1 MKESSD
7 GFVRADQIDL
17 KSLDEQL
24 ERHLSR
30 VWTTDKSKNKR
41 DDDGDGHVDDDDGK
55 LKLAPSSTN
64 KAATFVNKERQE
76 WEIDPSKLIIK
87 TVIARGTFGTVHR
100 GIYDSHDVAV
110 KLLDWGEEGHRTEA
124 EIASLRA
131 AFSQEVSVWHKLEH
145 PNVTKFIGATM
156 GSSGLQIQTENG
168 QMGMP
173 TSVCCVVV
181 EYLPGGALKS
191 YLIKNRRRKLAF
203 KVVVQLAL
211 DLARGLSYLHSQKIV
226 HRDVK
231 TENMLLDKT
240 RTVKIADFGVARVEA
255 SNPNDMTGETG
266 TLGYMAPEVL
276 NGNPYNRKCD
286 VYSFGIC
293 LWEIYCCDMPY
304 PDLSFSEVTSAVV
317 RQNLRPEIPRCCPS
331 SLANVMKRCWDA
343 NPDKRPEM
351 DEVVSMLEAID
362 TSKGGGMIPVDQQQG
377 CLCFR
382 RYRGP

>member
-1 MKESSD
+1 MKDSGE
-7 GFVRADQIDL
+7 GYVRADQIDL
-17 KSLDEQL
+17 KSIDEQL
-24 ERHLSR
+24 ERFTR
-30 VWTTDKSKNKR
+30 
-41 DDDGDGHVDDDDGK
+41 
-55 LKLAPSSTN
+55 
-64 KAATFVNKERQE
+64 AATMEKGRRAEGKEAEEAASGNGASLVASLSLPKQTRKKERQE
-76 WEIDPSKLIIK
+76 WEIDPAKLLIK
-87 TVIARGTFGTVHR
+87 SVIARGTFGTVHR
-100 GIYDSHDVAV
+100 GVYDGQDVAV
-110 KLLDWGEEGHRTEA
+110 KLLDWGEEGQRTEA

-131 AFSQEVSVWHKLEH
+131 AFTQEVAVWHKLNH

-156 GSSGLQIQTENG
+156 GSSDLQIQTDNG
-168 QMGMP
+168 PISMP
-173 TSVCCVVV
+173 RNICCVVV

-191 YLIKNRRRKLAF
+191 YLIKNRRRKLVF

-231 TENMLLDKT
+231 TENMLLDKS
-240 RTVKIADFGVARVEA
+240 RILKIADFGVARVEA

-304 PDLSFSEVTSAVV
+304 PDLSFSEMTSAVV
-317 RQNLRPEIPRCCPS
+317 RQNLRPDIPRCCPS

-343 NPDKRPEM
+343 NLDKRPEM
-351 DEVVSMLEAID
+351 DEVVSLLEAID
-362 TSKGGGMIPVDQQQG
+362 TSKGGGMIPGDQSQG